1 MHFIRFLFLFSLLNL
16 FYSCTNSEKP
26 KLFSKVENNISGIDF
41 NNKIVPNDSL
51 NILNYEYLY
60 NGGGVSVGNLNGDN
74 FPDVVFS
81 GNMVPSQV
89 YINKGGLNFQNI
101 TKESNISTSSNWI
114 TGVNLIDVNQDG
126 LDDIYFCIGG
136 PGNVDNFPN
145 KLYIN
150 NGNLTFSEQAAEYG
164 LDDKGESIQS
174 IFFDYDLDGDLDV
187 YLLTGGGFENSAI
200 DISKIKSDGSSRN
213 NDRLYRNDFD
223 ENLGH
228 PVYTEVSLELGINTE
243 GFGLGVTIIDV
254 NNDFWPDIYVS
265 NDYTSKDLLYLNIK
279 GNYFEE
285 QSSNYFNHFSHF
297 SMGNDAADIN
307 NDGYID
313 LFTSD
318 MLPEDIKR
326 RKLMSGSFS
335 QEIFKFA
342 QKFGYGEQYMRNMLH
357 LNNGDGSF
365 SEIGQFSGIE
375 MSDWTWGPLFADFDN
390 DGYQDLYL
398 TNGFGKD
405 ITNMDFVKYRENVS
419 YAFSDISKLKKSV
432 HKALDKLNPIEL
444 SNYMYS
450 NEANYKFK
458 NVTKLWGL
466 DYVSISNGSSYVD
479 LDLDGDLDI
488 LVNNINQE
496 SFIFKNNLNNKDTI
510 GSNFIELSLK
520 GTEKNK
526 SSIGAQVKLFLSDN
540 QVLVRYNQPSKGF
553 QSTSSSLLHF
563 GLGDNEIDSLVV
575 TWPDKKTQSLIKPSY
590 NQILEIDYFKSEG
603 FQKLAQK
610 EKPLVSKSSLLNHIQ
625 IESNH
630 SDYSIQQLLH
640 HTFSNNGPSLAI
652 SDLNSDGLEDIF
664 IGGPYGQ
671 HSTIYYQGYDES
683 FTSVK
688 IEGTEFYED
697 QGVII
702 EDFNSDGLLDIF
714 ITSGGSE
721 RYKNHKGYKDR
732 LYVNKGDFFEE
743 IDFPVLLSSTSTVSA
758 GDFDND
764 GDMDLFV
771 GGRVIPGQYP
781 TAPNSYI
788 FENKR
793 GEFIDVTSDLLPEL
807 NKLGMVTSSIWT
819 NYNNDEYID
828 LIIVGEFMPITI
840 FEGSNNGFQK
850 TELKNTRGLWNS
862 IQGGDIDNDGD
873 IDYVLGNIGLNSEF
887 HASKKHPL
895 NLKYADFDSNG
906 SLDFIF
912 SQFEQ
917 GNYYPIVSLDDLS
930 SQIPI
935 LRKNFMQYS
944 EFANASTKDILN
956 SFEGITV
963 NDLCAEVLESS
974 ILINN
979 LSEGFDLKP
988 LPNEVQFSSV
998 YGILLK
1004 DINSNGFL
1012 DLISV
1017 GNTLNRS
1024 VKFGNLDASF
1034 GNILINNKNGS
1045 FDVLRND
1052 KSGFFVDGEARSIV
1066 SIFTSSTEYIL
1077 VGRNNDSVLT
1087 FKINQDVNKR
1097 FEPKFK
1103 EKSANIYFD
1112 NELIRKVEFSKGS
1125 GYLSQLSNSFKIT
1138 KEMRKIITYDSKGNE
1153 LNIYNQ

>member
-1 MHFIRFLFLFSLLNL
+1 MHFISFLFLFSLLNL
-16 FYSCTNSEKP
+16 FYSCTNSENP
-26 KLFSKVENNISGIDF
+26 KLFSKVESNISGIDF

-74 FPDVVFS
+74 LPDVVFS

-89 YINKGGLNFQNI
+89 YINKGDLKFQNI
-101 TKESNISTSSNWI
+101 TKESNINTSSNWI

-150 NGNLTFSEQAAEYG
+150 NGNLTFSEQATKYG

-200 DISKIKSDGSSRN
+200 DISKIKRDGSSRN
-213 NDRLYRNDFD
+213 NDRLYRNDFNK
-223 ENLGH
+223 NLGH
-228 PVYTEVSLELGINTE
+228 PVYTEVSFELGINTE
-243 GFGLGVTIIDV
+243 GFGLGVSIIDV

-265 NDYTSKDLLYLNIK
+265 NDYTSKDLLYLNIE

-342 QKFGYGEQYMRNMLH
+342 QKFGYGEQHMRNMLH
-357 LNNGDGSF
+357 LNNGDQSF
-365 SEIGQFSGIE
+365 SEIAQFSGIE

-405 ITNMDFVKYRENVS
+405 IADMDFVKYRENAS
-419 YAFSDISKLKKSV
+419 YAFSDINKLKKSV

-479 LDLDGDLDI
+479 LDLDGDLDL

-496 SFIFKNNLNNKDTI
+496 SFIFKNNLNNEDSI
-510 GSNFIELSLK
+510 SSNFIELRLK
-520 GTEKNK
+520 GPEKNK
-526 SSIGAQVKLFLSDN
+526 SSIGAHVKLFLSNN

-563 GLGDNEIDSLVV
+563 GLGDNDIDSLVV
-575 TWPDKKTQSLIKPSY
+575 TWPDKKIQSLIKPNY
-590 NQILEIDYFKSEG
+590 NQILEIDYLESNGFK
-603 FQKLAQK
+603 KLAK
-610 EKPLVSKSSLLNHIQ
+610 KDKPLVAKSSLLNHIQ

-688 IEGTEFYED
+688 IEGTDFYED

-732 LYVNKGDFFEE
+732 LYINKVDFFEE

-771 GGRVIPGQYP
+771 GGRVVPGQYP

-793 GEFIDVTSDLLPEL
+793 GEFKDVTSDLLPEL

-873 IDYVLGNIGLNSEF
+873 IDYVLGNIGLNSEYY
-887 HASKKHPL
+887 ASKDHPL
-895 NLKYADFDSNG
+895 KLNYADFDSNG

-917 GNYYPIVSLDDLS
+917 GNYYPIASLDDLS
-930 SQIPI
+930 SQIPL
-935 LRKNFMQYS
+935 LRKNFTQYS

-956 SFEGITV
+956 SFERVTV
-963 NDLCAEVLESS
+963 NELSAEVLESS

-979 LSEGFDLKP
+979 LSEGFDLNP

-1034 GNILINNKNGS
+1034 GNILTNNKNGS

-1103 EKSANIYFD
+1103 EKSAIIFFN

-1125 GYLSQLSNSFKIT
+1125 GYLSQLNNSFKIT

-1153 LNIYNQ
+1153 LNVYNL